1 MREGEREWR
10 AEDDD
15 VSVYSYYYSSLQ
27 KIKLIRDDGSKMV
40 MALEGP
46 SPVLAKESEIIC
58 CENRLFT

>member
-15 VSVYSYYYSSLQ
+15 VSVYSYYYCSLQ
-27 KIKLIRDDGSKMV
+27 KIKLIRDGTKMV